1 MRDRFHL
8 WYKEISID
16 FHSEEFMSKNTSWI
30 DDLGELLK
38 SVLKE
43 ILGGKK

>member
-1 MRDRFHL
+1 MVDH
-8 WYKEISID
+8 SI
-16 FHSEEFMSKNTSWI
+16 EEFMSKNTSWI
-30 DDLGELLK
+30 VDIAQLLK